1 MTIERTDSTNPD
13 FQLLVTQLDAEL
25 AIRDGDDHAFYHQ
38 FNKIDTINHVVVAY
52 RQQHA
57 IGCGAIKKYSAQIME
72 VKRMF
77 VPHTFRGQ
85 GVAGNL
91 LKELERWAKELG
103 FTACMLETG
112 VNQPEAIRLYEKSG
126 YRRIE
131 NYGQY
136 KGLSTSICF
145 QKEL

>member
-1 MTIERTDSTNPD
+1 MTIERTNSTNPD

-38 FNKIDTINHVVVAY
+38 FNKIDAINHVVVAY
-52 RQQHA
+52 RQHQA

-77 VPHTFRGQ
+77 VPHAFRGQ
-85 GVAGNL
+85 GVAGTL
-91 LKELERWAKELG
+91 LRELEHWAKELG
-103 FTACMLETG
+103 ITACILETG

-136 KGLSTSICF
+136 KGISTSICF